1 MKKYYNET
9 TKEWYY
15 EGSII
20 THKVDNGLFSG
31 VPTEEQL
38 IEWGFEEW
46 IEPEPTPAELLERAK
61 IAKIAELIAYDS
73 SDAVNSFT
81 LGQRT
86 MWLTVDERE
95 QLKAQIEACEAKGRD
110 TMTQHYDDVPYT
122 FPVAAWK
129 SMLTDLILYA
139 GDAKNVTDGHRAA
152 IKSLLTVEEV
162 EGYDYTTGYPA
173 KPVFGQGL
181 S

>member
-1 MKKYYNET
+1 MKRYYNNT
-9 TKEWYY
+9 TGEWYN
-15 EGSII
+15 EGQTMTRS
-20 THKVDNGLFSG
+20 TEDSLFSG

-38 IEWGFEEW
+38 TEWGFEEW
-46 IEPEPTPAELLERAK
+46 VEPVPPEPTPAELLERAK
-61 IAKIAELIAYDS
+61 ITKIAELTAYDL

-81 LGQRT
+81 LGQRI

-95 QLKAQIEACEAKGRD
+95 QLKAQIEACEAKGRE
-110 TMTQHYDDVPYT
+110 TMTQHYDDVPCT

-152 IKSLLTVEEV
+152 INALTTIEAVEA
-162 EGYDYTTGYPA
+162 YDFTTGYPA
-173 KPVFGQGL
+173 KLNF
-181 S
+181 